1 MDWAQ
6 DFYQADLRRVIRD
19 LTTEV
24 EAEVTDW
31 DRVLAKGWDLVA
43 LAKAGRKAPKLVP
56 FGDGESFI
64 VAGPDGALH
73 EDRL

>member
-1 MDWAQ
+1 MKDQ
-6 DFYQADLRRVIRD
+6 DFYRSDLRRVIAD

-31 DRVLAKGWDLVA
+31 DRVLAKGQDLVA

-56 FGDGESFI
+56 YGNSGAFI